1 MRIGGKRFHF
11 NHKYDREMLVAQKRA
26 GTITAPARENT

>member
-1 MRIGGKRFHF
+1 MRISGIKFHF
-11 NHKYDREMLVAQKRA
+11 RKKTEWQGVPRKRA